1 MPHRLPLVGV
11 TACRIMGEHNASHRV
26 GEKYVTA
33 MSEVAG
39 VCPVIIPAL
48 PDGMEIDS
56 LLDRLDGVFLTG
68 SPSNVDPSHYDGG
81 DSVTPDAHDLAR
93 DGVTLALARSAVER
107 GVPLLGVCRG
117 AQEINVAFGGTL
129 HQEIHTDTGGLDHR
143 MRRDVPYDWKY
154 RPAHSVDLTP
164 QGRLAAIA
172 GSGPHLVNS
181 LHGQAIDRTG
191 ERVTVEARAPDG
203 VVEAISIAD
212 APAFALAVQWHPE
225 WPRPVT
231 GINRAIFEAFGT
243 AARDRAAAV
252 GAGSAGEARAGVAA
266 AAE

>member
-1 MPHRLPLVGV
+1 MRTLPLVGV
-11 TACRIMGEHNASHRV
+11 TACRITAENSASHRV

-33 MSEVAG
+33 MSEAAG

-48 PDGMEIDS
+48 PNGVEIDT

-68 SPSNVDPSHYDGG
+68 SPSNVEPAHYGGG
-81 DSVTPDAHDLAR
+81 DSATPEEHDPAR
-93 DGVTLALARSAVER
+93 DGVTLALARAAVER

-117 AQEINVAFGGTL
+117 IQEINVAFGGTL
-129 HQEIHTDTGGLDHR
+129 HQEVHTDSGRLDHR

-154 RPAHSVDLTP
+154 RPAHSVELVEGGD
-164 QGRLAAIA
+164 LAAIA
-172 GSGPHLVNS
+172 GPGPHLVNS

-191 ERVTVEARAPDG
+191 ARVVVEARAPDG
-203 VVEAISIAD
+203 VIEAVSIAD

-225 WPRPVT
+225 WPRPIG
-231 GINRAIFEAFGT
+231 GINLALFEAFG
-243 AARDRAAAV
+243 AAARAAADRV
-252 GAGSAGEARAGVAA
+252 RPSLGT

>member
-48 PDGMEIDS
+48 PDGIEIDS

-68 SPSNVDPSHYDGG
+68 SPSNVEPARYDGG
-81 DSVTPDAHDLAR
+81 DSVTPDDHDPAR
-93 DGVTLALARSAVER
+93 DGITLALARAAVAR

-117 AQEINVAFGGTL
+117 AQELNVAFGGTL

-154 RPAHSVDLTP
+154 RPAHSLDLAP
-164 QGRLAAIA
+164 EGRLAAIA
-172 GSGPHLVNS
+172 GAGPHLVNS

-243 AARDRAAAV
+243 AARDHAAAA
-252 GAGSAGEARAGVAA
+252 GAGSARTVVAA
-266 AAE
+266 E

>member
-1 MPHRLPLVGV
+1 MSRTLPLVGV
-11 TACRIMGEHNASHRV
+11 TACRIMGDSTASHRV

-48 PDGMEIDS
+48 PGGIETDS

-68 SPSNVDPSHYDGG
+68 SPSNVEPAQYGGG
-81 DSVTPDAHDLAR
+81 DSATPESHDPAR
-93 DGVTLALARSAVER
+93 DGVTLALARAAVAR
-107 GVPLLGVCRG
+107 GIPLLGVCRG

-129 HQEIHTDTGGLDHR
+129 FQEVHTDTGGLDHR

-154 RPAHSVDLTP
+154 RPAHSIDLVP
-164 QGRLAAIA
+164 GGRLAAIA
-172 GSGPHLVNS
+172 GPGPHLVNS

-191 ERVTVEARAPDG
+191 DRIVVEGRAPDG

-212 APAFALAVQWHPE
+212 AAAFALAVQWHPE
-225 WPRPVT
+225 WPRPVQ
-231 GINRAIFEAFGT
+231 GINRAIFEAFGA
-243 AARDRAAAV
+243 AARAFADERRSPV
-252 GAGSAGEARAGVAA
+252 EVAA
-266 AAE
+266 E